1 MARSI
6 SGSGKR
12 HGTTNGLVTG
22 DPVRVSRGPVGSWPS
37 EFVWRGR
44 RHRIRRVEAFRW
56 VEANAGE
63 GVARGMR
70 MRLRTTSGL
79 HCWLSQT
86 PGRDLWQIERVLD
99 SSGG

>member
-1 MARSI
+1 MARTI
-6 SGSGKR
+6 SKP
-12 HGTTNGLVTG
+12 GTRPGMIGGLVTG
-22 DPVRVSRGPVGSWPS
+22 EPVQVSRDPAGSWPS

-44 RHRIRRVEAFRW
+44 RHRVRRVEAFRW
-56 VEANAGE
+56 VETNSVE

-70 MRLRTTSGL
+70 MRLRTTAGL

-86 PGRDLWQIERVLD
+86 PGRDLWRIERLLD